1 MANLSP
7 VAFIGSTG
15 GCANSCLAHSLKGG
29 YKVIALARTPAKLTE
44 QLKVQGI
51 EQSVIDSQLTVVQGD
66 VYDIEAV
73 KRTVAPE
80 SNDGTLV
87 QTIISGIGSTPKLQA
102 SIMQPVTLN
111 DPNTC
116 EKATNNIIS
125 AVREVQS
132 VAEKAGKPKI
142 QPFVTVVSTT
152 GISKTEDVPFAFR
165 ALYHYFLAVPH
176 KDKLKME
183 ESLFR
188 CVADPTPTA
197 RAFRGVMAVRPS
209 LLTGDYN
216 IATGK
221 GWKTLKVG
229 TDDKPA
235 VGYTIQRADVGEWM
249 YHEVV
254 VNRGENYMNQKVS
267 LSS

>member
-1 MANLSP
+1 MSNP

-15 GCANSCLAHSLKGG
+15 GCANSCLAHTLKGG
-29 YKVIALARTPAKLTE
+29 YNVVALARTPSKLTD

-51 EQSVIDSQLTVVQGD
+51 EQNVIDGQLTIVQGD
-66 VYDIEAV
+66 VNDIEAV
-73 KRTVAPE
+73 KRTVAPA
-80 SNDGTLV
+80 SNNGNLV
-87 QTIISGIGSTPKLQA
+87 PTIISGIGSSPKLQA
-102 SIMQPVTLN
+102 SIWQPVTLN

-125 AVREVQS
+125 VVREVQS
-132 VAEKAGKPKI
+132 AAEKAGQPKT
-142 QPFVTVVSTT
+142 QPFFTVVSTT
-152 GISKTEDVPFAFR
+152 GISKTEDVPLAFR
-165 ALYHYFLAVPH
+165 AMYHYFLAVPH

-183 ESLFR
+183 ESLFDS
-188 CVADPTPTA
+188 VADPVVSA

-221 GWKTLKVG
+221 GWKTLRVG
-229 TDDKPA
+229 TDAKPA
-235 VGYTIQRADVGEWM
+235 MGYTIQRADVGEWI

-254 VNRGENYMNQKVS
+254 ANRGENYTNQKVS
-267 LSS
+267 LTS